1 MTNSPYTIR
10 LDETLKK
17 ALEYEAALEERP
29 PAQLAVRAIRAMV
42 QARQAKRDA
51 ITAALQEADKGRFI
65 SSDAMMAW
73 IDSWDSQDEGP
84 EPSAD
89 IEPRSVQ

>member
-1 MTNSPYTIR
+1 MTTSPYTIR
-10 LDETLKK
+10 LDHALKK

-51 ITAALQEADKGRFI
+51 ITAALLGAEKGQFI
-65 SSDAMMAW
+65 SSEAMFAW
-73 IDSWDSQDEGP
+73 VDSWDSNNEGP
-84 EPSAD
+84 EPSVD
-89 IEPRSVQ
+89 IKAPSA